1 MRPTTVSALESV
13 SYTHLDVYKRQVYN
27 WIKFASCPLVSGQ
40 SGCVEMA
47 SMHAPCESDRK
58 ISACFIDFHMFP
70 LDCSDGASARPQPLA
85 AAPERT
91 VARNQIMGGSSK

>member
-1 MRPTTVSALESV
+1 MKAPPNPWMTWRGIS
-13 SYTHLDVYKRQVYN
+13 VYN
-27 WIKFASCPLVSGQ
+27 WIKFDSCPLVSGQ